1 MKLFL
6 IGYMGAGKTTL
17 GKPLAQKL
25 GIPFID
31 MDAVLEASEG
41 KTITELFEILG
52 EPGFREKERDALQKS
67 AFPDSFVMSTG
78 GGAPCFFNNMDW
90 MNRTGITMYLRAHPG
105 EIARRLENQREERPL
120 LREIQKEE
128 LETVIARRIAGRE
141 QFYLQAQLVMEHN
154 DLTVEHLL
162 EALRNHSSSPAD
174 RKA

>member
-1 MKLFL
+1 
-6 IGYMGAGKTTL
+6 MGAGKTTL

-105 EIARRLENQREERPL
+105 EIASTMENQSAERHQ
-120 LREIQKEE
+120 LRQIKKKKQK
-128 LETVIARRIAGRE
+128 
-141 QFYLQAQLVMEHN
+141 
-154 DLTVEHLL
+154 
-162 EALRNHSSSPAD
+162 
-174 RKA
+174 